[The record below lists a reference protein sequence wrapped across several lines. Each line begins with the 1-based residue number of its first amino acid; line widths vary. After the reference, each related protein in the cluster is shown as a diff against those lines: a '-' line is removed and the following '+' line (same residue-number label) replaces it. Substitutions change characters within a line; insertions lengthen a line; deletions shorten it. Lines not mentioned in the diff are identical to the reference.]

1 MEYSLVKVLLTVSPF
16 PPSFNSNSVC
26 IRAGSCYSL
35 PTIDYPPSPVLGF
48 HVLTNPSP
56 RLIDLQVLY
65 FHTLTNPFS
74 RNPFPFSSI
83 QNPPGVGGVRLH
95 QLCVLCA
102 SALKNCLTPFLTYC
116 CALLKSLYSLFQ
128 PRVLCFQSLA
138 DSFCKTPGGMG
149 GRTRK
154 TKLVWS
160 KKVTSRS
167 SAASATSALAPSRKG
182 SID

>member
-1 MEYSLVKVLLTVSPF
+1 MSRL

-26 IRAGSCYSL
+26 IRTRSRYSL
-35 PTIDYPPSPVLGF
+35 PTIDHPLSRLSCF
-48 HVLTNPSP
+48 HALTNPSCRP
-56 RLIDLQVLY
+56 IDLQVLY

-138 DSFCKTPGGMG
+138 DSFCKTPGVWGS
-149 GRTRK
+149 TRQEQRLAEQK
-154 TKLVWS
+154 RYFKKLNSVG
-160 KKVTSRS
+160 KVSTRPI
-167 SAASATSALAPSRKG
+167 AER
-182 SID
+182 ID